1 VEDIS
6 TISTDY
12 RNYESY
18 KKWQD
23 KLFDNSGAD
32 YFEAEFRGLP
42 VAESRVIEIGFG
54 AGQCMAWLASRGAQ
68 VTGLEIQPRLV
79 VEGRSRGFDTHLS
92 REFDWTP
99 LTGKVDLIVGFDV
112 LEHLTDAETVSLLR
126 TGAVALKPGGAMLFR
141 FPNMASHMI
150 PGLTL
155 EAWRDAALPPRQGH
169 EGNNSTWCQRLL
181 TSLNALRRAQ
191 WLYAG

>member
-1 VEDIS
+1 MEDIS
-6 TISTDY
+6 ATSTDY

-79 VEGRSRGFDTHLS
+79 VGGRSRGFDTHLS
-92 REFDWTP
+92 GEFDWTP

-141 FPNMASHMI
+141 FPNMAS
-150 PGLTL
+150 PFGLL
-155 EAWRDAALPPRQGH
+155 YQAADPTH
-169 EGNNSTWCQRLL
+169 
-181 TSLNALRRAQ
+181 TSPHKP
-191 WLYAG
+191 